1 MTYLYSDG
9 DIKRR
14 IRVEDFFI
22 SLKNTFSF
30 TEENS
35 NYVRISATSFNEL
48 VDTFAKLI
56 LSNEVV
62 TFYKDYDEEREYW
75 KISYLI
81 NNFYVT
87 LSGKNDVFVYFI
99 DLDNPRKSEEPLNE
113 VVSEEEKRR
122 VYGCIL
128 NMFLIKDE

>member
-56 LSNEVV
+56 FSNEVV
-62 TFYKDYDEEREYW
+62 TLYKDYDEKREYW
-75 KISYLI
+75 KITYLI

>member
-1 MTYLYSDG
+1 MTYLYNDG
-9 DIKRR
+9 DNRRR

-35 NYVRISATSFNEL
+35 NYVRISTPSFNEL
-48 VDTFAKLI
+48 VDTFAKFI

-62 TFYKDYDEEREYW
+62 TIYKRQDEEFW
-75 KISYLI
+75 KITYLI

-99 DLDNPRKSEEPLNE
+99 DLDNPYKEEPLNE

>member
-35 NYVRISATSFNEL
+35 NYVRISSTSFNEI
-48 VDTFAKLI
+48 VDTFAKFI

-62 TFYKDYDEEREYW
+62 TIYKRQDEEFW
-75 KISYLI
+75 KITYLI

-99 DLDNPRKSEEPLNE
+99 DLDNPYKEEPLNE

>member
-1 MTYLYSDG
+1 MTYLYNDG
-9 DIKRR
+9 DIRRR

-35 NYVRISATSFNEL
+35 NYVRISPTSFNEL
-48 VDTFAKLI
+48 VDTFAKFI

-62 TFYKDYDEEREYW
+62 IIYKRQDEEFW
-75 KISYLI
+75 KITYLI

-99 DLDNPRKSEEPLNE
+99 DLDNPYKEEPLNE

>member
-1 MTYLYSDG
+1 MTYLYNDG
-9 DIKRR
+9 DIRRR

-35 NYVRISATSFNEL
+35 NYVRISSTSFNEI
-48 VDTFAKLI
+48 VDTFAKFI
-56 LSNEVV
+56 LSNEVI
-62 TFYKDYDEEREYW
+62 TIYKRQDEEFW
-75 KISYLI
+75 KITYLI
-81 NNFYVT
+81 NNFYIT
-87 LSGKNDVFVYFI
+87 LSGKNDIFVYFI
-99 DLDNPRKSEEPLNE
+99 DLDNPFKEEPLNE
-113 VVSEEEKRR
+113 VVSEEEKKR

>member
-1 MTYLYSDG
+1 MTYLYNDG
-9 DIKRR
+9 DIRRR

-35 NYVRISATSFNEL
+35 NYVRISSTSFNEI
-48 VDTFAKLI
+48 VDTFAKFI
-56 LSNEVV
+56 LSNEVI
-62 TFYKDYDEEREYW
+62 TIYKRQDEEFW
-75 KISYLI
+75 KITYLI

-87 LSGKNDVFVYFI
+87 LSGKNDIFVYFI
-99 DLDNPRKSEEPLNE
+99 DIDNPYKEEPLNE

>member
-1 MTYLYSDG
+1 MIYLYNDG

-35 NYVRISATSFNEL
+35 NYVRISSTSFNEL

-62 TFYKDYDEEREYW
+62 TIYKRQDEEFW
-75 KISYLI
+75 KITYLI

-87 LSGKNDVFVYFI
+87 LSGKNDFFVYFI
-99 DLDNPRKSEEPLNE
+99 DLDNPYKEEPLNE

>member
-9 DIKRR
+9 DIRRR

-35 NYVRISATSFNEL
+35 RYVRISSTSFNEL

-62 TFYKDYDEEREYW
+62 TIYKRQDDVFW
-75 KISYLI
+75 KITYLI

-87 LSGKNDVFVYFI
+87 LSGKNDIFVYFI
-99 DLDNPRKSEEPLNE
+99 DLDNPFKEEPLNE
-113 VVSEEEKRR
+113 VVSEEEKKR

>member
-1 MTYLYSDG
+1 MTYLYNDG
-9 DIKRR
+9 DIRRR

-35 NYVRISATSFNEL
+35 NYVKISSTSFNEL

-62 TFYKDYDEEREYW
+62 TIYKKQDEGFW
-75 KISYLI
+75 KITYLI

-99 DLDNPRKSEEPLNE
+99 DLDNPFKEEPLNE

>member
-1 MTYLYSDG
+1 MTYLYNDG
-9 DIKRR
+9 DIRRR

-35 NYVRISATSFNEL
+35 NYVRISSTSFNEI
-48 VDTFAKLI
+48 VDTFAKFI

-62 TFYKDYDEEREYW
+62 TIYKRQDDVFW
-75 KISYLI
+75 KITYLI
-81 NNFYVT
+81 NNFYIT

-99 DLDNPRKSEEPLNE
+99 DIDNPYKEEPLNE

>member
-1 MTYLYSDG
+1 MIYLYSDG

-30 TEENS
+30 PEENS
-35 NYVRISATSFNEL
+35 NYVRISSTSFNEI
-48 VDTFAKLI
+48 VDTFAKFI
-56 LSNEVV
+56 LSIEVV
-62 TFYKDYDEEREYW
+62 TIYKRQDEEFW
-75 KISYLI
+75 KITYLI

-99 DLDNPRKSEEPLNE
+99 DLDNPYKEEPLNE

>member
-1 MTYLYSDG
+1 MTYLYNDG
-9 DIKRR
+9 DNRRR

-35 NYVRISATSFNEL
+35 NYVRISTTSFNEL
-48 VDTFAKLI
+48 VDTFAKFI

-62 TFYKDYDEEREYW
+62 TIYKRQDEEFW
-75 KISYLI
+75 KITYLI

-99 DLDNPRKSEEPLNE
+99 DLDNPYKEEPLNE

>member
-1 MTYLYSDG
+1 MTYLYNDG
-9 DIKRR
+9 DIRRR

-35 NYVRISATSFNEL
+35 NYVRISSTSFNEL
-48 VDTFAKLI
+48 VDTFAKFI

-62 TFYKDYDEEREYW
+62 TVYKRQDEVFW
-75 KISYLI
+75 KITYLI
-81 NNFYVT
+81 NNFYIT

-99 DLDNPRKSEEPLNE
+99 DLDNPYKEEPLNE

>member
-35 NYVRISATSFNEL
+35 NYVRIDTTSFNEL

-62 TFYKDYDEEREYW
+62 TLYKDYDEKREYW
-75 KISYLI
+75 KITYLI

>member
-1 MTYLYSDG
+1 MTYLSSDG
-9 DIKRR
+9 NIHRR

-22 SLKNTFSF
+22 SLKTNFSI
-30 TEENS
+30 TEMNS
-35 NYVRISATSFNEL
+35 DFVMVSSSSFNEL

-62 TFYKDYDEEREYW
+62 TIYKRQDEEFW
-75 KISYLI
+75 KITYLI
-81 NNFYVT
+81 NNFYIT
-87 LSGKNDVFVYFI
+87 LSGKNDTYVYFI
-99 DLDNPRKSEEPLNE
+99 ELDIPRKSEEPLNE
-113 VVSEEEKRR
+113 VVREEEKKM

>member
-14 IRVEDFFI
+14 IRLEDFFI

-35 NYVRISATSFNEL
+35 NYVRISSTSFNEI
-48 VDTFAKLI
+48 VDTFAKFI
-56 LSNEVV
+56 LSIEVV
-62 TFYKDYDEEREYW
+62 TIYKRQDEEFW
-75 KISYLI
+75 KITYLI

-87 LSGKNDVFVYFI
+87 LSGKNDIFVYFI
-99 DLDNPRKSEEPLNE
+99 DLDNPYKEEPLNE

>member
-1 MTYLYSDG
+1 MTYLYNDG
-9 DIKRR
+9 DIRRR

-35 NYVRISATSFNEL
+35 NYVRISSTSFNEI
-48 VDTFAKLI
+48 VDTFAKFI

-62 TFYKDYDEEREYW
+62 TIYKRQDDEFW
-75 KISYLI
+75 KITYLI
-81 NNFYVT
+81 NNFYIT
-87 LSGKNDVFVYFI
+87 LSGKNDIFVYFI
-99 DLDNPRKSEEPLNE
+99 DIDNPYKEEPLNE
-113 VVSEEEKRR
+113 VVSEEEKKR

>member
-1 MTYLYSDG
+1 MEISID
-9 DIKRR
+9 
-14 IRVEDFFI
+14 VEDFFI
-22 SLKNTFSF
+22 SLKTNFSI
-30 TEENS
+30 TEMNS
-35 NYVRISATSFNEL
+35 DFVMVSATSFNEL

-56 LSNEVV
+56 FSNEVV
-62 TFYKDYDEEREYW
+62 TLYKDYDEEREYW
-75 KISYLI
+75 KITYLI

-99 DLDNPRKSEEPLNE
+99 DLDNPRKSEKPLNE

>member
-1 MTYLYSDG
+1 MTYLYNDG
-9 DIKRR
+9 DNRRR

-35 NYVRISATSFNEL
+35 NYVRISTTSFNEL
-48 VDTFAKLI
+48 VDTFAKFI
-56 LSNEVV
+56 LSNEVI
-62 TFYKDYDEEREYW
+62 TIYKRQDEEFW
-75 KISYLI
+75 KITYLI

-99 DLDNPRKSEEPLNE
+99 DLDNPYKEEPLNE
-113 VVSEEEKRR
+113 VVSEEEKKR

>member
-1 MTYLYSDG
+1 MTYLYNDG
-9 DIKRR
+9 DIRRR

-35 NYVRISATSFNEL
+35 NYVRISSTSFNEL

-62 TFYKDYDEEREYW
+62 TIYKRQDEEFW
-75 KISYLI
+75 KITYLI
-81 NNFYVT
+81 NNFYIT
-87 LSGKNDVFVYFI
+87 LSGKNDIFVYFI
-99 DLDNPRKSEEPLNE
+99 DIDNPYKEEPLNE
-113 VVSEEEKRR
+113 VS
-122 VYGCIL
+122 
-128 NMFLIKDE
+128 